1 MHLSERNSLAI
12 FALILCTRMEVWE
25 LDFEWLKVRH
35 IVKRAFNKNV
45 LPDLQSVLFLIGLQE
60 LGSIRTEFTK
70 EEKVDLMHI
79 AVCSLLSRKGIYEFI
94 GRDDEAWP
102 HYKQITSLDHEGVEE
117 QEKLLKECI
126 IEYFQELDLENGG
139 FDLENLEN

>member
-1 MHLSERNSLAI
+1 
-12 FALILCTRMEVWE
+12 MEVWE

-35 IVKRAFNKNV
+35 IVKKAFGKPV
-45 LPDLQSVLFLIGLQE
+45 LPDLQSILFLIGLQE
-60 LGSIRTEFTK
+60 LGSVRTEFTK

-94 GRDDEAWP
+94 GRDEEAWP
-102 HYKQITSLDHEGVEE
+102 HYQQVASIDVKGVED
-117 QEKLLKECI
+117 QEVVLKECI
-126 IEYFQELDLENGG
+126 IEYFRELNLENGG